1 MPEPTQ
7 DKWLNFVI
15 ENYDDIQSMLE
26 VYNFAK
32 VNLPDHISS
41 IVMDSI
47 NELKQTYFEEN
58 GLVVD
63 TGDDC
68 IYWYDKDIYDSDS
81 EIGVFFEFD
90 SISIKDWKLIT
101 PNTASDFV
109 YFYLYINPEG
119 KSKKLQSEN
128 IEKLQKKIREH
139 KNILEKNGIVV
150 LPNSNDTKM
159 LAHYYLNSVNI
170 KALQNPEKLKSDI
183 QNAVQNFT
191 TPILELLRLKF

>member
-41 IVMDSI
+41 IIMDSI

-63 TGDDC
+63 MGDDC
-68 IYWYDKDIYDSDS
+68 IYWYDKDFYNSDS
-81 EIGVFFEFD
+81 GIGVFFEFD
-90 SISIKDWKLIT
+90 RIKDWRVIA
-101 PNTASDFV
+101 PNTASDSV

-119 KSKKLQSEN
+119 KSKKLQNEN

-139 KNILEKNGIVV
+139 KNVLEKNGIVV
-150 LPNSNDTKM
+150 LPDEDDPQS
-159 LAHYYLNSVNI
+159 LASYYLNFVNI

-183 QNAVQNFT
+183 QNAVQKFT
-191 TPILELLRLKF
+191 TPILELLR